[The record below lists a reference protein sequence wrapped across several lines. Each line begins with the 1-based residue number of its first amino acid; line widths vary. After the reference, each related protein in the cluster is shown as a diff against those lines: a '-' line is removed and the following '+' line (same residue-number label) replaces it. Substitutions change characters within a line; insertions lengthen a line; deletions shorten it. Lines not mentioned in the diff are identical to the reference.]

1 MRTIV
6 LRAEATAKG
15 LPRYFTGKPCKSGHI
30 AERTTKDK
38 RCTTCSANWAAKW
51 REKNPGRN
59 AEYSRKWRAADPERA
74 REGVRQSLR
83 KWRPKNRHKKAY
95 ETRLRDAGKAKRT
108 PKWANLD
115 AILCIYEEAKELTE
129 FTGVEWHVDHVIPLK
144 GKLVSGLH
152 VRENL
157 QLLPAIENMRK
168 HNKFEITT

>member
-1 MRTIV
+1 M
-6 LRAEATAKG
+6 
-15 LPRYFTGKPCKSGHI
+15 RYFTGKPCIHGHI
-30 AERTTKDK
+30 AERHTASKK
-38 RCTTCSANWAAKW
+38 CYACMREKAVKW

-108 PKWANLD
+108 PKWADLE
-115 AILCIYEEAKELTE
+115 AILQIYAEAKELAE
-129 FTGVEWHVDHVIPLK
+129 FTGVEWHVDHVIPLQ

-157 QLLPAIENMRK
+157 QLLPAIDNIRK
-168 HNKFEITT
+168 HNKFEITI